1 MNQNYLD
8 VTIRIHVL
16 TLLKWVKKKF
26 GCYNCNSFSVMSYS
40 DFRVPVIKVLF
51 IRGCMSPRPQGGLL
65 APGWTGQLLCGD
77 ETGKSLKQAGFS
89 CWLFYERRDW
99 MW

>member
-1 MNQNYLD
+1 
-8 VTIRIHVL
+8 
-16 TLLKWVKKKF
+16 
-26 GCYNCNSFSVMSYS
+26 MSYS

-77 ETGKSLKQAGFS
+77 ETGKSLNRLDFLVGYFMREETG
-89 CWLFYERRDW
+89 CGERAV
-99 MW
+99 